1 DAAKRS
7 RRDTRRSILST
18 PLNAPPCPV
27 RARPLRVLADANVP
41 FADEAFGRY
50 GPVRRLPGRAITRT
64 DAAEADVLVVRSVTP
79 VGAALLAGT
88 PVRFVGT
95 ATAGTDHVDEGW
107 RREAGVAFASAPG
120 SNAESV
126 VEYVLAA
133 LLALAAE
140 RGEGLRGRTLGVVG
154 AGQVGG
160 RLIPRAEALGLRVLA
175 SDPPLAEAAGARGA
189 AAAFVPLSQI
199 LAEADVVTLHTP
211 LTRPLAP
218 HPTFHLVGAAELA
231 AMRPGAWLVNAARG
245 AVVDGA
251 ALRGALEA
259 GRLG

>member
-107 RREAGVAFASAPG
+107 LREAGVAFASAPG

-133 LLALAAE
+133 LLALAAQPGEGPRGRQVGSVGAGQARRALVALAAE

-189 AAAFVPLSQI
+189 AAAFAPLSQI

-211 LTRPLAP
+211 LTRPP
-218 HPTFHLVGAAELA
+218 
-231 AMRPGAWLVNAARG
+231 
-245 AVVDGA
+245 
-251 ALRGALEA
+251 
-259 GRLG
+259 